1 MNYNS
6 KVNAFVDV
14 GRIDHQHNFQL
25 CDDQV
30 KDTLIGEYQTCQYM
44 IEYNS
49 PDNTRPSDIR
59 PDILLLTTD
68 EIQSFLRACGII
80 GIIYVVAVG
89 SVLAYRRHSKLVKAS
104 QPQMVAIVLIGE
116 VLAFIRVF
124 FGGEHPNP
132 SSCMS
137 MFWYGHLSYWI
148 VFGALTIKTWRV
160 YKIISNTSLKR
171 VKITTWDVL
180 RRTLVLISFA
190 IVYLVVVHTVAVPEL
205 HEKIVT
211 VSNQS
216 TFHIECS
223 FKFPQF
229 EITLYVMEAC
239 LLVYGAYMCNAARD
253 APSAIN
259 ESKPIST
266 SLSYITLISVIVL
279 PFVSL
284 IDLDNATIEIIT
296 ALSFFVAAMISTSL
310 IFLPKVFI
318 LAQGKDVDWNEK
330 KNDQNKALYV
340 DSKVGTELDS
350 ALIEHITK
358 HLHGKTVDDKYI
370 IAQLQVAWWKS
381 LLMKLEEKR
390 TSSQSSNTTHSRSS
404 NVSVNMKDE
413 DKDEPV
419 LLSTEETNTAI
430 TIA

>member
-1 MNYNS
+1 M
-6 KVNAFVDV
+6 V
-14 GRIDHQHNFQL
+14 
-25 CDDQV
+25 
-30 KDTLIGEYQTCQYM
+30 
-44 IEYNS
+44 EYNS

-68 EIQSFLRACGII
+68 EIQAFLRACGII
-80 GIIYVVAVG
+80 GIIYTVAVG
-89 SVLAYRRHSKLVKAS
+89 SVLAYCRHSKLVKAS
-104 QPQMVAIVLIGE
+104 QPHMVAIVLIGE

-124 FGGEHPNP
+124 FGGEHPDP

-180 RRTLVLISFA
+180 RRTMILISFA
-190 IVYLVVVHTVAVPEL
+190 IVYLVIVHTVAVPEL
-205 HEKIVT
+205 HEKVVT

-216 TFHIECS
+216 TFHIECG

-266 SLSYITLISVIVL
+266 SLSYITLIAVIVL
-279 PFVSL
+279 PFESL

-296 ALSFFVAAMISTSL
+296 ALSFFAAAMISTSL
-310 IFLPKVFI
+310 IFIPKVFI
-318 LAQGKDVDWNEK
+318 LAQGKDIDWNEK
-330 KNDQNKALYV
+330 KKTDQNEALYA

-350 ALIEHITK
+350 ALIEHVTK
-358 HLHGKTVDDKYI
+358 HLHGKTVDDKYA
-370 IAQLQVAWWKS
+370 IAQLQVVWWRN

-390 TSSQSSNTTHSRSS
+390 TSSQSSNTTHSKSS
-404 NVSVNMKDE
+404 NVSRSVNMQDE
-413 DKDEPV
+413 DKDEPL
-419 LLSTEETNTAI
+419 LLSTEEINTSI